1 MQVACKTCQ
10 SLFRLDSKLIKPEGS
25 FVRCTKCE
33 SVFQVYPPD
42 LADRRKFPRAK
53 TRNLIAHIT
62 VGRDGQVLSQGMGKA
77 LDISKG
83 GMLLETLFPVEK
95 GTLSLMAVDKD
106 LSLFEMKA
114 ELVYCKKTSSGR
126 YHSGIEFSD
135 TDSQVIESIT
145 KLIKAYNHRK
155 KTVSISVQY

>member
-1 MQVACKTCQ
+1 M
-10 SLFRLDSKLIKPEGS
+10 
-25 FVRCTKCE
+25 
-33 SVFQVYPPD
+33 
-42 LADRRKFPRAK
+42 ADRRRFPRAK
-53 TRNLIAHIT
+53 TLNLIAHLT

-106 LSLFEMKA
+106 LRLFEMKA
-114 ELVYCKKTSSGR
+114 ELVYCKKTTSGR

-155 KTVSISVQY
+155 KAISISVRY